1 MLYCLLSSRRRHT
14 RCALV
19 TGVQTCALPICEDD
33 LATADL
39 AEVDDR
45 AVARDVPGRLQPLRS
60 GEARAWRQADPVR
73 QVGVGDTA
81 AALQLRQDVD
91 IDSVELWRVYHNLG
105 PPLPGFTPLSIL
117 PDRKSTRLNSSH

>member
-1 MLYCLLSSRRRHT
+1 MRISYWSSDVCSSDLVAFDQFLVMLNALLELHEIRPAMIAERDR
-14 RCALV
+14 
-19 TGVQTCALPICEDD
+19 GEDD

-73 QVGVGDTA
+73 
-81 AALQLRQDVD
+81 
-91 IDSVELWRVYHNLG
+91 
-105 PPLPGFTPLSIL
+105 
-117 PDRKSTRLNSSH
+117 DRKSTRLNSSH

>member
-1 MLYCLLSSRRRHT
+1 MLNALLELHEIRPAMIAERDR
-14 RCALV
+14 
-19 TGVQTCALPICEDD
+19 GEDD

-73 QVGVGDTA
+73 QVGVGRSEEHTSE
-81 AALQLRQDVD
+81 LQSLMRISYAVFCLKQKK
-91 IDSVELWRVYHNLG
+91 HN
-105 PPLPGFTPLSIL
+105 
-117 PDRKSTRLNSSH
+117 

>member
-1 MLYCLLSSRRRHT
+1 MRNALLELHEIRPAMIAERDR
-14 RCALV
+14 
-19 TGVQTCALPICEDD
+19 GEDD

-91 IDSVELWRVYHNLG
+91 IDSVEQIGRASCKERVCQ
-105 PPLPGFTPLSIL
+105 
-117 PDRKSTRLNSSH
+117 DV